1 MNTNVNAV
9 SEPKGLEVN
18 VLLLLKTVLTKWWIL
33 LISTV
38 LCAALGWGISVITT
52 DPTYTTNLSFTT
64 YNKAA
69 ADVVSSSDI
78 NSSIMMT
85 NTFKYILEGRPMR
98 ETVAKSCSFPVTAD
112 QLSKYVSVN
121 TQTDTNIIIVKVTTD
136 SPDKSYEI
144 ASGIAKHY
152 QDIVDYAYP
161 NATLQIY
168 EKPFKPTTHDPQLSL
183 MRFAA
188 IGGAIGFALAFILI
202 FVVNASRDTV
212 QTSDDI
218 QIKLDSKLLGSI
230 STVRTKSGK
239 KKGQQALL
247 ITDRSLGFSFIESY
261 KAIRTRVETLCA
273 RKNYKTILVTSA
285 GANEGKTTFSL
296 NLALS
301 LSQNGKSVLLI
312 DADMRKPT
320 LYRFLNLNIPRG
332 NDLASVISGKTDL
345 SDAIKYV
352 EKYKLF
358 ILSSIEPNSE
368 PTEVLASQQMNKIV
382 KAARKEFDYV
392 IIDTAP
398 AAVVTDAT
406 ILCNFADACIMVV
419 RENFSDVTRI
429 RSVISDLE
437 SYRADLIGCVYN
449 NTAGEGLFGHYGKYH
464 YGYYNYYKAYGG
476 YGYDEDESVS
486 ESSKN
491 MEE

>member
-1 MNTNVNAV
+1 MRYDLNTNANTA

-18 VLLLLKTVLTKWWIL
+18 VLLLLKTVLAKWWIL
-33 LISTV
+33 VISTV
-38 LCAALGWGISVITT
+38 LCAAIGWGISVITT

-69 ADVVSSSDI
+69 VDVVSSSDI

-112 QLSKYVSVN
+112 QLSKYVTVN
-121 TQTDTNIIIVKVTTD
+121 TQADTNIIIVNVTTNN
-136 SPDKSYEI
+136 PDHSYEI

-188 IGGAIGFALAFILI
+188 IGGVIGFALAFILI
-202 FVVNASRDTV
+202 FVINASRDTV

-218 QIKLDSKLLGSI
+218 QLKLDSKLLGSI
-230 STVRTKSGK
+230 STVRNKGSK

-261 KAIRTRVETLCA
+261 KAIRTRVETLCT

-332 NDLASVISGKTDL
+332 NDLASVISGRTDL

-368 PTEVLASQQMNKIV
+368 PTEILSSQQMNKIV

-437 SYRADLIGCVYN
+437 SYRAELIGCVYN
-449 NTAGEGLFGHYGKYH
+449 NTAGEGLFGYYGKYH
-464 YGYYNYYKAYGG
+464 YGYHGYYQSYGS
-476 YGYDEDESVS
+476 YGHEDDESAVS
-486 ESSKN
+486 D
-491 MEE
+491 

>member
-1 MNTNVNAV
+1 MNTNANTI

-18 VLLLLKTVLTKWWIL
+18 VLFLVKTVLARWWIL
-33 LISTV
+33 LTSTV
-38 LCAALGWGISVITT
+38 LCAALGWGISMMTT

-98 ETVAKSCSFPVTAD
+98 ETVAKSCSFNVSAE
-112 QLSKYVSVN
+112 QLSRYVSVN
-121 TQTDTNIIIVKVTTD
+121 TQADTNIIIVSVTTD
-136 SPDKSYEI
+136 SPEKSYEI

-168 EKPFKPTTHDPQLSL
+168 EKPFKPTSHDPQLSL

-188 IGGAIGFALAFILI
+188 IGGVIGFALSFILI
-202 FVVNASRDTV
+202 LVFNATRDTV
-212 QTSDDI
+212 QSSNDI
-218 QIKLDSKLLGSI
+218 QMKLDSKLLGSI
-230 STVRTKSGK
+230 STVRTKSSK
-239 KKGQQALL
+239 KVGRQALL

-261 KAIRTRVETLCA
+261 KAIRTRVETLCT

-285 GANEGKTTFSL
+285 GAGEGKTTFSL

-301 LSQNGKSVLLI
+301 LSQNGRSVLLI

-368 PTEVLASQQMNKIV
+368 PTEILSSQQMNKIV
-382 KAARKEFDYV
+382 KAARKEFDFV

-406 ILCNFADACIMVV
+406 ILSNFADACIMVV
-419 RENFSDVTRI
+419 RENFSDVARI

-437 SYRADLIGCVYN
+437 SYRAELIGCVYN
-449 NTAGEGLFGHYGKYH
+449 NTARDGFLGRYSKYH
-464 YGYYNYYKAYGG
+464 YGYYYNSYKGNGG
-476 YGYDEDESVS
+476 YGYGYGYEDE
-486 ESSKN
+486 ESAA
-491 MEE
+491 EQ

>member
-1 MNTNVNAV
+1 MNTNVNTTSAP
-9 SEPKGLEVN
+9 EGLEIN
-18 VLLLLKTVLTKWWIL
+18 ILLLLRTVLKKWWIL

-38 LCAALGWGISVITT
+38 LCAVLGWSISFVMTT
-52 DPTYTTNLSFTT
+52 PTYTTNISFTT

-69 ADVVSSSDI
+69 TDVVSSSDI
-78 NSSIMMT
+78 DSSIMMT
-85 NTFKYILEGRPMR
+85 NTFKYILQGRPMR
-98 ETVAKSCSFPVTAD
+98 ETVAKSCSFPITVD
-112 QLSKYVSVN
+112 EISEYVSVN
-121 TQTDTNIIIVKVTTD
+121 TQADTNIIIVNVTTD
-136 SPDKSYEI
+136 SADKSYEI
-144 ASGIAKHY
+144 ASGIASHY

-168 EKPFKPTTHDPQLSL
+168 EKPFKPTAHDPQLSL
-183 MRFAA
+183 LYFAVIGGIVGFAA
-188 IGGAIGFALAFILI
+188 AFIAILI
-202 FVVNASRDTV
+202 ANATRDTV
-212 QTSDDI
+212 QSSDDV
-218 QIKLDSKLLGSI
+218 QVKLDSKLLGTVF
-230 STVRTKSGK
+230 TVRSKSK
-239 KKGQQALL
+239 KNTDPVLL

-273 RKNYKTILVTSA
+273 RKDYKTILVTSA

-320 LYRFLNLNIPRG
+320 LYRFLNLNIPKG
-332 NDLASVISGKTDL
+332 HDLASVICGKTDL

-352 EKYKLF
+352 EKYSLF

-368 PTEVLASQQMNKIV
+368 PTELLSSQQMNKIV

-406 ILCNFADACIMVV
+406 ILSNFADACIMVV
-419 RENFSDVTRI
+419 RENFSDVSSI
-429 RSVISDLE
+429 RGVISDLE
-437 SYRADLIGCVYN
+437 AYKADLIGCVYN
-449 NTAGEGLFGHYGKYH
+449 NTASRDGLHGLYSKYS
-464 YGYYNYYKAYGG
+464 YGYYSSNPSYG
-476 YGYDEDESVS
+476 YGFDEDGNEAAS
-486 ESSKN
+486 ES
-491 MEE
+491 

>member
-1 MNTNVNAV
+1 MFA
-9 SEPKGLEVN
+9 
-18 VLLLLKTVLTKWWIL
+18 IL
-33 LISTV
+33 
-38 LCAALGWGISVITT
+38 CSVCI
-52 DPTYTTNLSFTT
+52 
-64 YNKAA
+64 
-69 ADVVSSSDI
+69 
-78 NSSIMMT
+78 
-85 NTFKYILEGRPMR
+85 
-98 ETVAKSCSFPVTAD
+98 
-112 QLSKYVSVN
+112 VSV
-121 TQTDTNIIIVKVTTD
+121 TTE

-144 ASGIAKHY
+144 ASGIASHY

-168 EKPFKPTTHDPQLSL
+168 EKPFKPTAHDPQLSL

-188 IGGAIGFALAFILI
+188 IGGAIGFALAFIVILI
-202 FVVNASRDTV
+202 VNAARDTLMS
-212 QTSDDI
+212 SDDV
-218 QIKLDSKLLGSI
+218 QIKLDAKLLGTVY
-230 STVRTKSGK
+230 TVRNKSGK
-239 KKGQQALL
+239 KNQHPVLM

-261 KAIRTRVETLCA
+261 KAIRTRVETLCT
-273 RKNYKTILVTSA
+273 RKDYKTILVTSA

-332 NDLASVISGKTDL
+332 NDLASVICGKTDL

-368 PTEVLASQQMNKIV
+368 PTEILASQQMNKII
-382 KAARKEFDYV
+382 KAAKKEFDYV

-406 ILCNFADACIMVV
+406 ILSNFADACIMVV
-419 RENFSDVTRI
+419 RENFSDVSRI

-437 SYRADLIGCVYN
+437 SYKAELIGCVYN
-449 NTAGEGLFGHYGKYH
+449 NTANRDGLLGLYSKSS
-464 YGYYNYYKAYGG
+464 YGYKSYHSYG
-476 YGYDEDESVS
+476 YGYGFEDDEESAG
-486 ESSKN
+486 N
-491 MEE
+491 EE

>member
-1 MNTNVNAV
+1 MRYDLNTNVNAV
-9 SEPKGLEVN
+9 SEPKGFEVN
-18 VLLLLKTVLTKWWIL
+18 VLLLLKTVLAKWWIL

-38 LCAALGWGISVITT
+38 LCAAIGWGISVITT
-52 DPTYTTNLSFTT
+52 DPTYSTNLSFTT

-85 NTFKYILEGRPMR
+85 NTFKYILEGRPML
-98 ETVAKSCSFPVTAD
+98 ETVAKSCSFPVTAE
-112 QLSKYVSVN
+112 QIGRYVSVK
-121 TQTDTNIIIVKVTTD
+121 TQTDTNIIIVNVTTG

-144 ASGIAKHY
+144 ASGIAQHY

-168 EKPFKPTTHDPQLSL
+168 EKPFKPTAHDPQLSL
-183 MRFAA
+183 MRYAA
-188 IGGAIGFALAFILI
+188 IGGVVGFALAFILI

-230 STVRTKSGK
+230 STVRTKSSK

-368 PTEVLASQQMNKIV
+368 PTEVLSSQQMNKIV

-437 SYRADLIGCVYN
+437 SYRAELIGCVYN
-449 NTAGEGLFGHYGKYH
+449 NTAGEGLFGYYGKYH
-464 YGYYNYYKAYGG
+464 YGYHGYYKAYG
-476 YGYDEDESVS
+476 YGDDDEPVA
-486 ESSKN
+486 
-491 MEE
+491 EE